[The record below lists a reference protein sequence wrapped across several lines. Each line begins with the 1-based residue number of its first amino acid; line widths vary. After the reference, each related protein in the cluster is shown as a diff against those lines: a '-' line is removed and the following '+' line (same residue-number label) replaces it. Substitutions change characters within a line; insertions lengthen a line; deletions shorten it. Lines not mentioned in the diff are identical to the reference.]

1 MFEQPLINLV
11 KLLYSFEALYEL
23 VGEERLPT
31 QHVYDHRRD
40 RVDSVP
46 QFLDRAVLLAGSS
59 ANLASL
65 FNSEFT
71 QLFGLRL
78 LDALVADVDA
88 QLLLQAQ
95 YRFIDV
101 LLADQTGAR
110 LDAGDEDDERE
121 RENAPGARGPI
132 VVDELSVQR
141 NYILVK
147 CALLGGPSERLV
159 PSSILEA
166 DGSYAHPL
174 FDRLPLPAHYF
185 AAHSAD
191 ANSAALARLVPTA
204 PGTGARLCQLIDD
217 SFSSVRDENS
227 ALAFLERLRVLFLS
241 ELSASASASAV
252 RSSNEPADA
261 RSPTHSS
268 LSQSQSPRPLHL
280 AFTASAQVFECAVR
294 ARSFVR
300 AENPFAERLASLSDP
315 SPADVDLSLRSQ
327 PPTQSELRG
336 ARLVVDYGIRLGL
349 LRADRDDHVE
359 QLVDLLLALLRRLQ
373 LWFQPQQAA
382 NFKATFK
389 FSKFIH

>member
-1 MFEQPLINLV
+1 MFAQPLINLV

-31 QHVYDHRRD
+31 QQEYDHRRN

-59 ANLASL
+59 AKLASL
-65 FNSEFT
+65 FNGEFT

-78 LDALVADVDA
+78 LDALVADIDA

-110 LDAGDEDDERE
+110 LDAADEDGERE
-121 RENAPGARGPI
+121 RGPI

-159 PSSILEA
+159 PSSTLEA
-166 DGSYAHPL
+166 DGSFAHPL

-185 AAHSAD
+185 EAHSAD
-191 ANSAALARLVPTA
+191 WNRAALARLVPTV

-241 ELSASASASAV
+241 ELSASASTAAA
-252 RSSNEPADA
+252 RSSNELTDA
-261 RSPTHSS
+261 RSPTRS
-268 LSQSQSPRPLHL
+268 SQSPRPLHL

-300 AENPFAERLASLSDP
+300 AENPFAERLASLADP
-315 SPADVDLSLRSQ
+315 SPADVDRSLRSQ
-327 PPTQSELRG
+327 PPTQSDLRG

-349 LRADRDDHVE
+349 LQADRDDDVE

-389 FSKFIH
+389 FSKKIMFRLLSE